1 MRGLLR
7 DPCFPRFPIPTIPAC
22 LGFSGQ
28 AGRFFLLSGR
38 FVRHCRPVFGH
49 WVRRCA
55 DGKRLRFES
64 IPGCSRVRQCAYRHH
79 RSGSRRAGTEAVQP
93 VLSVGFRSHHLSA
106 CSLPGQFLRIFSG
119 CVLCPGSVCFRS
131 GMGASARRKFLP
143 RIFFPGVPKGRKS
156 IIIRYSS
163 EVSCGRHRVRRVSGA
178 LLRCCG

>member
-22 LGFSGQ
+22 LGSSGQ
-28 AGRFFLLSGR
+28 AGCFSAVRTFLSGIAALSS
-38 FVRHCRPVFGH
+38 VMG
-49 WVRRCA
+49 RRCT
-55 DGKRLRFES
+55 DGKRFRFES
-64 IPGCSRVRQCAYRHH
+64 IPGCSRVRRCAYRHH

-119 CVLCPGSVCFRS
+119 CASCPGSVCFRS

-156 IIIRYSS
+156 IIIRYSP
-163 EVSCGRHRVRRVSGA
+163 EVSCGRHRVQRVSGA